1 MRHDPPPPL
10 PGTTSPLERP
20 RFLPAGTGALVVEFG
35 AQVDE
40 STSEAVLALDRAV
53 AGAAIDG
60 VIELVPTYRSLLVH
74 FDPAVI
80 RAAALRQK
88 LEALVAHSGATP
100 REDRLWTIPVC
111 YGGACGEDLEAVAKL
126 HKLDP
131 EEVVAIHAASPFRV
145 YMIGFAPGFAYL
157 GGLDPRL
164 HTSRRVEPRL
174 RTPARSVSIGGAQS
188 ALNPPFE
195 LPSGWHLLGQTPVH
209 LWDARREGS
218 AEIGPSLLLPGDRVR
233 LRPVEPEE
241 YRDLCAR
248 AEAGDPVARLQTQ
261 PKATEETPA

>member
-1 MRHDPPPPL
+1 MRHNPPPREPTL
-10 PGTTSPLERP
+10 DRPLELP

-40 STSEAVLALDRAV
+40 STSEAVLTLDRAV
-53 AGAAIDG
+53 TAAGIEG

-74 FDPAVI
+74 FDPAMI
-80 RAAALRQK
+80 RAAALRQT
-88 LEALVAHSGATP
+88 LETLVAHPEAAP
-100 REDRLWTIPVC
+100 REERLWTIPVC

-131 EEVVAIHAASPFRV
+131 QEVVAIHAASDFRV

-195 LPSGWHLLGQTPVH
+195 LPSGWHLLGQTPVR
-209 LWDARREGS
+209 LWDPRREGD
-218 AEIGPSLLLPGDRVR
+218 ATIGPSLLLPGDRVR
-233 LRPVEPEE
+233 LSPVEPEE

-248 AEAGDPVARLQTQ
+248 ADAGDPVAQLQILPRT
-261 PKATEETPA
+261 AEETPA